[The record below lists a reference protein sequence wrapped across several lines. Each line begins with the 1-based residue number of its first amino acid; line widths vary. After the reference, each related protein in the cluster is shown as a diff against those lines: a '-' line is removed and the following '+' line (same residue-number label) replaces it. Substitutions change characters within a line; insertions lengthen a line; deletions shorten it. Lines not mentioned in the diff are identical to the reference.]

1 MATKRTVSFRV
12 QDELINRIKAEAKAT
27 GRSTTSLVIE
37 ALSQV
42 FDLSQPYSAP
52 ITTNALPQ
60 QLERLEEQIKELS
73 EQLAELPQQL
83 RNLEDQIKELSE
95 QLVELPQQ
103 IKSLEE

>member
-1 MATKRTVSFRV
+1 MAGKRTVSFRV

-42 FDLSQPYSAP
+42 FNLSEPYSTP
-52 ITTNALPQ
+52 IITNTLPQ
-60 QLERLEEQIKELS
+60 QLERLEAQITNLS

-83 RNLEDQIKELSE
+83 ERLEAKITNLSE
-95 QLVELPQQ
+95 QLVELSQR
-103 IKSLEE
+103 IKRIEE